1 MSIEKVSLKAICE
14 MDGGRIA
21 LAVDQALARVA
32 RDIEDRPGDDR
43 PRSVNLQISV
53 KPNLD
58 QDGMCDTTSAL
69 IQIKETIPTRK
80 SPEYSF
86 GLRKGGMLVHRSDNP
101 GDVNQPGFF
110 DQKQTND
117 DDE

>member
-1 MSIEKVSLKAICE
+1 MAIEKVSLKAICE

-21 LAVDQALARVA
+21 LAVDQALARIA

-58 QDGMCDTTSAL
+58 QDGMCDTTAAL

-80 SPEYSF
+80 IPEYSF
-86 GLRKGGMLVHRSDNP
+86 GLCKGGMLVHRSDNP
-101 GDVNQPGFF
+101 NDVNQPGLFG
-110 DQKQTND
+110 QTAS
-117 DDE
+117 DDEE